1 MMERIKL
8 RYVVALVMF
17 WLVVGILVMGYCKGR
32 EQEIRQNHAVS
43 HSIHERPVYYTGGGR

>member
-32 EQEIRQNHAVS
+32 EQEIRQNHAIS

>member
-17 WLVVGILVMGYCKGR
+17 WLVVGILVMGYCKSR
-32 EQEIRQNHAVS
+32 EKEIRQNHAVA
-43 HSIHERPVYYTGGGR
+43 HSIYERPVYYTGGGR